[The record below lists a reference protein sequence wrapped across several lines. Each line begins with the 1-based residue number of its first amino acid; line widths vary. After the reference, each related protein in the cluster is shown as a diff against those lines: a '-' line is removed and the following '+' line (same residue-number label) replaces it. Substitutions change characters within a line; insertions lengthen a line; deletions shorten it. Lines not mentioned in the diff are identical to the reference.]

1 MKWKQIA
8 VATETENG
16 ELLYAL
22 SEDGTLYE
30 KRGRYIPAERAKDGS
45 VLAQAYYEYWWEKV
59 TLPFCDPKLLRDP
72 QPIPAAPLVEPY
84 IAHLFSDEEVAK
96 MKADG
101 VISDEQPLVCREC
114 FKLSTE
120 CICVEDIPF

>member
-30 KRGRYIPAERAKDGS
+30 KRGRYIPSERAKDGS
-45 VLAQAYYEYWWEKV
+45 VLKQAYTVYWWEEV
-59 TLPFCDPKLLRDP
+59 DLPLCDPALLKTP
-72 QPIPAAPLVEPY
+72 QTPEIG
-84 IAHLFSDEEVAK
+84 HLFTDDEVAK

-101 VISDEQPLVCREC
+101 FISEEPPSVCRDC

-120 CICVEDIPF
+120 CICVVDIPF